1 MRNHK
6 LTVTLFALLVNL
18 GLMPSPVSAC
28 SSLLVSR
35 GASTDGSVMTSW
47 TYDVAGFA
55 LPLPYYKGG
64 VHQQGDSLEVFSFRE
79 GVFLGRIAQAPRT
92 YKVVGNMNEHQVSI
106 GETTFGGRSELG
118 GGNGFLD
125 YGNLIWITLQRAT
138 SAIEAIKILTG
149 LANTYGYSDSGE
161 TLFFA
166 DKNEVWIMDFIGKG
180 KHGKGAVWVA
190 ARVPDGYVAAHA
202 NQSRIRKVNWGDSQ
216 NWLWADDVVDF
227 ARQMGWFQGSKED
240 FSFREA
246 YNPPDCRSLLLCES
260 RVWSFY
266 RRIAPSQNFSSDYWR
281 CHEGAEAYPLF
292 IKPDQKV
299 SLDKMIGLLR
309 DHFDQTPYYTRSGI
323 EAGPYQTPYM
333 NRPMTFKL
341 DENGESVQYSWNR
354 PISQPQTAFSF
365 VTQARSWLPNS
376 IGGICWYSLD
386 DNYTNVFIPL
396 YMGVTRSPVSLS
408 IASSIEF
415 DWNSAYWVF
424 NKVSNHAYPIF
435 KHVISDIQEAQK
447 ELENRA
453 IAMTTV
459 VDKAAAQLGKD
470 NPEFM
475 QEYITD
481 FSVSMAET
489 IVERWRQLGFKLFVK
504 FNDGYTRGTNS
515 IKEWPKGLDYPED
528 FKRRIIKERPGFFDA
543 KMRGPRIKD

>member
-1 MRNHK
+1 MKNQK
-6 LTVTLFALLVNL
+6 LIVATIAIL
-18 GLMPSPVSAC
+18 GVLMILPKQANSC

-35 GASTDGSVMTSW
+35 GASADGSVMTSW

-55 LPLPYYKGG
+55 LPLPFYPGG
-64 VHQQGDSLEVFSFRE
+64 NYQPGDSLEIFSFRE
-79 GVFLGRIAQAPRT
+79 GEFLGRIAQVSRT
-92 YKVVGNMNEHQVSI
+92 YKVIGNMNEHQVAI
-106 GETTFGGRSELG
+106 GETTFGGREELG

-125 YGNLIWITLQRAT
+125 YGTLIWITLQRAT
-138 SAIEAIKILTG
+138 SAREAIKILTD

-190 ARVPDGYVAAHA
+190 ARVPDGYIAAHA
-202 NQSRIRKVNWGDSQ
+202 NQSRIRKVNWTDTE
-216 NWLWADDVVDF
+216 NWLWSDDVVEF

-246 YNPPDCRSLLLCES
+246 YNPLTCRSLLLCES

-266 RRIAPSQNFSSDYWR
+266 NRAAPSQNFSSDYWR
-281 CHEGAEAYPLF
+281 CHEGAVAYPLF
-292 IKPDQKV
+292 VKPDEKISV
-299 SLDKMIGLLR
+299 EMMIAFIR
-309 DHFDQTPYYTRSGI
+309 DHFHGTPYFTRSGI
-323 EAGPYQTPYM
+323 EAGPYGSPYL
-333 NRPMTFKL
+333 NRPMVFYL
-341 DENGESVQYSWNR
+341 DVNGESVQFSWKR

-365 VTQARSWLPNS
+365 VTQSRNWLPDP

-396 YMGVTRSPVSLS
+396 YTGMTRAPKSLS
-408 IASSIEF
+408 IASSIQF

-424 NKVSNHAYPIF
+424 NKVANHAYPIYN
-435 KHVISDIQEAQK
+435 HVIKHIQEVQA

-453 IAMTTV
+453 IGMSRAIE
-459 VDKAAAQLGKD
+459 KAALHLGKD
-470 NPEFM
+470 NPSLM
-475 QEYITD
+475 HEYITD

-489 IVERWRQLGFKLFVK
+489 IVERWRQLGLNLFVK
-504 FNDGYTRGTNS
+504 FNDGYIRGTNS
-515 IKEWPKGLDYPED
+515 IKEWPKGLGYPEEY
-528 FKRRIIKERPGFFDA
+528 KRRIIEERAGFFDA
-543 KMRGPRIKD
+543 SMRKKGE